1 MPFNTGAGTRVA
13 IGKEGAATWGTPVT
27 DTMLINYSSESMAPE
42 ITKTEEE
49 NLLAG
54 YGPAAFDLM
63 SFKAGG
69 DISGVLKPECAGYLM
84 YAAMGGADTVTAPSG
99 QQMHSMVMQT
109 ASGSLRSFTIYVDR
123 KQAIKRYSGCKMSSL
138 KISAKAGDYV
148 KFTATWK
155 GKDEAT
161 GTIST
166 STVPSLKAY
175 KFIGAT
181 VTAGGTALE
190 VTGFDLTY
198 ENNLEDGPQTNTSGL
213 YASEPA
219 HGKRKIS
226 ISIEMP
232 YDTNAAAIYDTN
244 YITETVLSTVV
255 LHLESPSIIATTYK
269 YRMDITLNNVAVTS
283 VSNNVGGAG
292 IIMSTIAGEATEV
305 GATKPM
311 TAVIYDA
318 TAAAYSA

>member
-1 MPFNTGAGTRVA
+1 MAFNTGAGSRVA
-13 IGKEGAATWGTPVT
+13 IGKEGSGTWGTPVA
-27 DTMLINYSSESMAPE
+27 DTMLINFSSESMAPE
-42 ITKTEEE
+42 LTKTEEE

-63 SFKAGG
+63 AFKAGG
-69 DISGVLKPECAGYLM
+69 DISAVLKPENAGYLM
-84 YAAMGGADTVTAPSG
+84 YAAMGGTDTVTAPSG

-109 ASGSLRSFTIYVDR
+109 AAGSLRSFTIYVDR
-123 KQAIKRYSGCKMSSL
+123 KQAIKKYSGCKMSSL

-148 KFTATWK
+148 KVTTSWK

-161 GTIST
+161 GTIAT
-166 STVPSLKAY
+166 STIPSLKAY

-181 VTAGGTALE
+181 VTAGGTALD

-198 ENNLEDGPQTNTSGL
+198 DNQLEDGPQTNTSGL

-219 HGKRKIS
+219 HGKRKITLT
-226 ISIEMP
+226 IEMP
-232 YDTNAAAIYDTN
+232 YDTNSESIYTTN
-244 YITETVLSTVV
+244 YITDTVLSSIV

-269 YRMDITLNNVAVTS
+269 YRMDLTLNNVAVTAQAHNIGS
-283 VSNNVGGAG
+283 AG
-292 IIMSTIAGEATEV
+292 IITTSITGEATEV

-318 TAAAYSA
+318 TATAYSA

>member
-1 MPFNTGAGTRVA
+1 MAFNTGAGTRVA
-13 IGKEGAATWGTPVT
+13 IGKEAAGAWGTPVA

-42 ITKTEEE
+42 LTKTEEE
-49 NLLAG
+49 SLLAG

-69 DISGVLKPECAGYLM
+69 DISAVLKPENAGLLM
-84 YAAMGGADTVTAPSG
+84 YAAMGGTDTVAVVTG
-99 QQMHSMVMQT
+99 QQQHSIVMQT
-109 ASGSLRSFTIYVDR
+109 ASAALRSFTLYVDR
-123 KQAIKRYSGCKMSSL
+123 KQAVKRYSGCKMSSL

-155 GKDEAT
+155 GKDEASGSIT
-161 GTIST
+161 T

-181 VTAGGTALE
+181 VTAGGTSLE
-190 VTGFDLTY
+190 VTGFDFTY
-198 ENNLEDGPQTNTSGL
+198 DNMLEDGPQTSVSGL
-213 YASEPA
+213 YASEPE
-219 HGKRKIS
+219 HGKRKITVT
-226 ISIEMP
+226 IEMP
-232 YDTNAAAIYDTN
+232 YNANAETIYTTN
-244 YITETVLSTVV
+244 YITEAVLSTVV

-269 YRMDITLNNVAVTS
+269 YRMDITLNNVAVTAQS
-283 VSNNVGGAG
+283 HNIGSAG
-292 IIMSTIAGEATEV
+292 IIMTSITGEATEV

-318 TAAAYSA
+318 TATAYSA